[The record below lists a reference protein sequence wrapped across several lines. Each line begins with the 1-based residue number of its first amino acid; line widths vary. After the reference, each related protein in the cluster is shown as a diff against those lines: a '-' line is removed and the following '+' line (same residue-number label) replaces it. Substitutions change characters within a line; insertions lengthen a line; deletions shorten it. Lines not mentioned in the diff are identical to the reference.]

1 MLQFFIGLMVGGAAG
16 ILIMCLLQIN
26 RLFEDEDTAEHRKS

>member
-1 MLQFFIGLMVGGAAG
+1 MKKRINVYKRQAG

-26 RLFEDEDTAEHRKS
+26 RLSEDEDTAEHRKS